1 MLFAQ
6 VISLDDPDEHVG
18 LHSNHISDQMGCKV
32 MHIFVQNGLD
42 NEYWGP
48 LTFEERLGF
57 LMKDFP
63 LFVLFGSGVWS
74 IYLDLDA
81 PSALLSF
88 VPLKLEEAIIF

>member
-1 MLFAQ
+1 MLSAQ

-18 LHSNHISDQMGCKV
+18 LHSNHIADQMGCKV

-57 LMKDFP
+57 LIKDFP
-63 LFVLFGSGVWS
+63 LLVLFGSGGLVY
-74 IYLDLDA
+74 I
-81 PSALLSF
+81 P
-88 VPLKLEEAIIF
+88 